1 MFKRNKSTHNQPQPL
16 PGSNTVSSSNAG
28 STNAGTNAILQELA
42 IDYMHDKKI
51 RRRWKMVLFSL
62 IGLYLIG
69 IVFFAASGGNT
80 AAYNKPHTAL
90 VELTG
95 VIGSEAG
102 VTSDQINGS
111 LRNAFKAKYAKGIVL
126 RINSPGGTPVQSA
139 EINDEITRLR
149 GKYPGKPLH
158 VVVSDVAAS
167 GGYFVA
173 VAADKIFVN
182 PSSIVGSIGVRM
194 DSFGF
199 VDAIKKFGIERRSLT
214 AGENKSILDPFLP
227 VKAEQRAHAKDML
240 DQVHQQFIN
249 AVKTGRGDR
258 ISDIPEI
265 YSGLFWSGEEAKRL
279 GLVDEYGSLDTV
291 ARDVIGHE
299 DVVNY
304 TIQPTFLE
312 QFSREF
318 GVAIGTGIANV
329 LGGQFKIQ

>member
-1 MFKRNKSTHNQPQPL
+1 MFKRNKSASEVSQPL
-16 PGSNTVSSSNAG
+16 PGSRGTESATTAN
-28 STNAGTNAILQELA
+28 TNAILQELA
-42 IDYMHDKKI
+42 VDYMHDKKI

-62 IGLYLIG
+62 IGLYFIG
-69 IVFFAASGGNT
+69 ILFVATSGSNSP
-80 AAYNKPHTAL
+80 AYGKPHTAL
-90 VELTG
+90 VELSG
-95 VIGSEAG
+95 VIGTETG
-102 VTSDQINGS
+102 VTSDQINES
-111 LRNAFKAKYAKGIVL
+111 LRNAFRSQNAKGVVL

-139 EINDEITRLR
+139 EINDEISRLR
-149 GKYPGKPLH
+149 SKYPSKPMH
-158 VVVSDVAAS
+158 VVVSDMAAS

-173 VAADKIFVN
+173 VAAEKIFVN

-214 AGENKSILDPFLP
+214 AGENKAILDPFLP
-227 VKAEQRAHAKDML
+227 VLPEQRAHAKEML
-240 DQVHQQFIN
+240 DQVHQQFID
-249 AVKTGRGDR
+249 AVKNGRGDR
-258 ISDIPEI
+258 ISAAPEI

-291 ARDVIGHE
+291 AREVIGQE
-299 DVVNY
+299 NVVNY